1 VVKNL
6 LWTEVVFGKV
16 RKRKKLNNGPD
27 NGPDYISSSDR
38 AGGATAWRAC

>member
-1 VVKNL
+1 MVKNL

-27 NGPDYISSSDR
+27 YISSSDR